1 MFVKVLS
8 DNLPIIV
15 SVVVVILLL
24 LLCWKRVPADK
35 ALVIT
40 GLRKR
45 VLIGKGGIQIP
56 FLETSCMIS
65 LEAVSM
71 TTDITEAPSKQGIFV
86 DIAGTAVVKV
96 DSTPDKVLIA
106 VEQFCNGNADKTTQ
120 NIKNVV
126 EQILEGKLR
135 GIVSTLTVEQIN
147 EDRVAFENSI
157 EESITKELAA
167 MGLKLLSYTVLK
179 ISTQGGYLENRAI
192 PQIAQSKAD
201 ADIASAERK
210 RDTEVKTAE
219 AMREGEK
226 AKLSAQA
233 EIAESERDKTIRT
246 EQYRAEK
253 DKARANA
260 DVAYQLQQI
269 ENNKLVADRQAE
281 LAKKEA
287 LVVEEKLVA
296 TVKKPADAE
305 KYKTEVEAE
314 GNKIK
319 TIKEAEARA
328 EAMKIEAEAAA
339 EAKRVEAMAEAE
351 AIRTKGLAEA
361 EAIKAK
367 GIAEAEAKDR
377 LAEAMKKY
385 GDAAIV
391 EMIVNQLPDI
401 MSAVSKPMEQ
411 IDKITVIDNGGSQG
425 TSKVAKIVSDVAV
438 NGFDVLGQLT
448 GIDIAKIMKNYVDK
462 KGNNTEVIAAQPAP
476 STEDAEA
483 MVKAHNEEAAPAKEN

>member
-1 MFVKVLS
+1 MLPEFLS
-8 DNLPIIV
+8 SNLPIII

-157 EESITKELAA
+157 EDSITKELSA

-179 ISTQGGYLENRAI
+179 IATQGGYLENRAI

-233 EIAESERDKTIRT
+233 EIAQSERDKTIRT

-253 DKARANA
+253 DKAKANA
-260 DVAYQLQQI
+260 DVAYELQQI

-281 LAKKEA
+281 LARKEA

-296 TVKKPADAE
+296 TVKKPADAD

-319 TIKEAEARA
+319 AIKEAEARA
-328 EAMKIEAEAAA
+328 EAMKIEAEANA

-351 AIRTKGLAEA
+351 AIRTKGIAEA

-367 GIAEAEAKDR
+367 GLAEAEAKDR

-391 EMIVNQLPDI
+391 EMIVKQLPDI
-401 MSAVSKPMEQ
+401 MAAVSKPMEQ

-462 KGNNTEVIAAQPAP
+462 SGKKPEVAEAQTSAVDGN
-476 STEDAEA
+476 AEA
-483 MVKAHNEEAAPAKEN
+483 MAKAHSEEAAPAKEN

>member
-1 MFVKVLS
+1 MILDFLLN
-8 DNLPIIV
+8 NLPIIATI
-15 SVVVVILLL
+15 VVVIFLI

-45 VLIGKGGIQIP
+45 VLTGRGGIQVP
-56 FLETSCMIS
+56 FLETSCVIS

-96 DSTPDKVLIA
+96 DNTPDKVLIA
-106 VEQFCNGNADKTTQ
+106 VEQFCNGNAEKTTQ

-157 EESITKELAA
+157 EDSITKELSA

-179 ISTQGGYLENRAI
+179 IATQGGYLENRAI

-219 AMREGEK
+219 AVREGEK

-233 EIAESERDKTIRT
+233 EIAQSERDKTIRT

-253 DKARANA
+253 DKEKANA
-260 DVAYQLQQI
+260 DVAYELQQI

-281 LAKKEA
+281 LARKEA

-296 TVKKPADAE
+296 TVKKPADAD

-319 TIKEAEARA
+319 SIKEAEARA
-328 EAMKIEAEAAA
+328 EAMKIEAEAKA
-339 EAKRVEAMAEAE
+339 EARRVEAMAEAE
-351 AIRTKGLAEA
+351 AIRSKGIAEA

-367 GIAEAEAKDR
+367 GLAEAEAKDR

-391 EMIVNQLPDI
+391 EMIVNQLPEI
-401 MSAVSKPMEQ
+401 MAAVSKPMEQ

-448 GIDIAKIMKNYVDK
+448 GIDIVKLMKNYVDK
-462 KGNNTEVIAAQPAP
+462 SGNKTEVIAAQPAA
-476 STEDAEA
+476 SEENAEDA
-483 MVKAHNEEAAPAKEN
+483 VKAHNEEAASVKEN